1 MFFSVYTL
9 MVKDA
14 TLEFRNKYL
23 IGGLLLYVVS
33 TVYLIYY
40 FLGSQNG
47 LADIQSKTWITL
59 FWIVILFSTL
69 QAIMKSYQLESKEQ
83 FLYYYTLID
92 PKHFIIAKMLY
103 NFIFII
109 FLTLICFAAFA
120 VFIGNPVKSY
130 GVFFIAILLGASA
143 YSFLFTMITG
153 IALKADNNGA
163 LAAILGFPIVLPLI
177 IYMGKVTREAFDAG
191 VSDNFTINLIIL
203 GSFNIILFTLSTILF
218 PVIWRE

>member
-9 MVKDA
+9 LVKDF

-47 LADIQSKTWITL
+47 LADIQSKTWVTL
-59 FWIVILFSTL
+59 FWVVILFSTL
-69 QAIMKSYQLESKEQ
+69 QAIMKSYQLETKER
-83 FLYYYTLID
+83 FLYYYTIID
-92 PKHFIIAKMLY
+92 PKHFIVAKMLY
-103 NFIFII
+103 NFIFIS

-120 VFIGNPVKSY
+120 VFIGNPVKAY

-177 IYMGKVTREAFDAG
+177 IYMGKVTREAFDVG

-203 GSFNIILFTLSTILF
+203 GSFNIILFTLSTVLF

>member
-9 MVKDA
+9 LVKDF

-47 LADIQSKTWITL
+47 LADIQSKTWVTL
-59 FWIVILFSTL
+59 FWVVILFSTL
-69 QAIMKSYQLESKEQ
+69 QAIMKSYQLETKER
-83 FLYYYTLID
+83 FLYYYTIID
-92 PKHFIIAKMLY
+92 PKHFIVAKMLY
-103 NFIFII
+103 NFIFIS
-109 FLTLICFAAFA
+109 FLTLICFAAFS
-120 VFIGNPVKSY
+120 VFIGNPVKAY

-203 GSFNIILFTLSTILF
+203 GSFNIILFTLSTVLF